1 MPPTDAM
8 SEQTEREACPYCD
21 GLGGHE
27 AGGQV
32 CCGNAEWECGAR
44 GCTGPIDHRYLE
56 QCEGCG
62 GSASMRDWEVRARLD
77 ERQLAELRAVN
88 GRLHRLFNAVEE
100 ALEFRDIGAAIA
112 IIAQARSPAAER
124 LDHLKGPDQ

>member
-1 MPPTDAM
+1 M
-8 SEQTEREACPYCD
+8 SDLLPCPFC
-21 GLGGHE
+21 GS
-27 AGGQV
+27 GQEHLFV
-32 CCGNAEWECGAR
+32 DTSYHGFVVSCEECS
-44 GCTGPIDHRYLE
+44 
-56 QCEGCG
+56 

-100 ALEFRDIGAAIA
+100 ALEFRDIGAAIT